1 MSDPQ
6 REGWPVPRPV
16 ETAIGILTAAGLT
29 VAGMRRKPVPE
40 VVARAGG
47 RRANGRVYLSG
58 RKAIKAA
65 QVLSAAGW
73 TRHTS
78 RRGREE
84 RVYMLPPGKGV

>member
-1 MSDPQ
+1 M
-6 REGWPVPRPV
+6 RPV
-16 ETAIGILTAAGLT
+16 QTAIDILTAAGLT

-40 VVARAGG
+40 VVARAGS

-58 RKAIKAA
+58 RKAVRAA

-73 TRHTS
+73 SRHVS

-84 RVYMLPPGKGV
+84 RVYMLPPGKGL